1 MPRNVPHIFRLSEDI
16 ILSILSLCGPSAFA
30 DKLVTAQSVQ
40 DKRWIKD
47 YSHALTITHT
57 CRLWREYALRTPS
70 LWSIPLLDRPKLCQM
85 MLERAGN
92 VPLTV
97 RWPPYVNNIGCDEDG
112 NTIRGEVPEASDDPV
127 DLQVDEILENT
138 PSVHELALSAGSAGI
153 AEMLDSIS
161 ESLILNT
168 LRIGPTEHVI
178 QDDIWRMPENTIPPF
193 LSLSRLICY
202 SCLPPTNYLGMNSIT
217 ALTIDCSSIGPR
229 SCPHVASFGETL
241 DILRST
247 LALTRLTLECL
258 VDTQSLPSSPVPP
271 VELRDLQQL
280 CISDGPDVVLA
291 LASHIRSPH
300 QVETTLSMCLN
311 YDQHVSEWRT
321 HCTQEETV
329 PFLAAVR
336 DLMRT
341 KHIRQPPI
349 SRAIFDVDYR
359 AFNYRLSLDKRAG
372 LQAEA
377 SPFQAFSIQ
386 FNHVSYSPTAALD
399 WGSATLDLGEIV
411 DLVLDIQP
419 AWNFRDAEPANAA
432 ELAAAL
438 RRMPCLQ
445 YVTLRKSPTLV
456 KVLATAISLTRN
468 DSAPCPSLNVLRILY
483 SDVWQDSD
491 PTVFEEVCCGLRGR
505 EAAGRQKLTRIVIDE
520 RTSIQPLTKTVQS
533 DRTRMLAK
541 YATHVEVPSAA
552 PDST

>member
-1 MPRNVPHIFRLSEDI
+1 
-16 ILSILSLCGPSAFA
+16 
-30 DKLVTAQSVQ
+30 
-40 DKRWIKD
+40 
-47 YSHALTITHT
+47 
-57 CRLWREYALRTPS
+57 
-70 LWSIPLLDRPKLCQM
+70 
-85 MLERAGN
+85 
-92 VPLTV
+92 
-97 RWPPYVNNIGCDEDG
+97 
-112 NTIRGEVPEASDDPV
+112 
-127 DLQVDEILENT
+127 LQVDEILENT

-178 QDDIWRMPENTIPPF
+178 EDDIWRMPENNIPPF

-202 SCLPPTNYLGMNSIT
+202 LCLPPTNHLGMNSIT
-217 ALTIDCSSIGPR
+217 ALTIACSSMSPK
-229 SCPHVASFGETL
+229 SCLHVASFGEIL

-258 VDTQSLPSSPVPP
+258 VDTQSLPSSCVPP

-280 CISDGPDVVLA
+280 YISDGPDAVMA
-291 LASHIRSPH
+291 LAFHIRSPH
-300 QVETTLSMCLN
+300 QVETTLSVCLN
-311 YDQHVSEWRT
+311 YDQHVNQWRT
-321 HCTQEETV
+321 HCTKEETV

-341 KHIRQPPI
+341 KDIRQSSI

-359 AFNYRLSLDKRAG
+359 AFNYRLSLDKQGG

-386 FNHVSYSPTAALD
+386 FSHVSCSPTAALD

-419 AWNFRDAEPANAA
+419 TWNIRDAEAANAA

-438 RRMPCLQ
+438 HSMPCLQ
-445 YVTLRKSPTLV
+445 YLTLCKSPTLV
-456 KVLATAISLTRN
+456 KVLATAISQTHN
-468 DSAPCPSLNVLRILY
+468 DSAPCPSLNVLRLLY

-491 PTVFEEVCCGLRGR
+491 PTVFEKVCGGLQGR
-505 EAAGRQKLTRIVIDE
+505 QAAGRQKLTRIVIDE
-520 RTSIQPLTKTVQS
+520 RASVPPLAETAQS
-533 DRTRMLAK
+533 DRTRMLAQ
-541 YATHVEVPSAA
+541 YATHVEVPRAA
-552 PDST
+552 SGST